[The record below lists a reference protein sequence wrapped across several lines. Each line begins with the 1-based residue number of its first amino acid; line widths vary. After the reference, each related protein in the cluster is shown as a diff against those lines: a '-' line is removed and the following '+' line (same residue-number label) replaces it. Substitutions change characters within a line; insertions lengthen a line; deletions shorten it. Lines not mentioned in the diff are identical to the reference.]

1 MALRRV
7 FTSSVGRSV
16 RTRSSWQLRTAAPAY
31 ASAFWPRRHLQN
43 QQFLQSVRCSS
54 TILEGSVDRFG
65 GVTVTLASS
74 DVADIKAFG
83 DRLRSSM
90 AEWRAASRGAVWV
103 QVPNAAGA
111 AVPFL
116 LEAGFDWHHA
126 KPARQQGGDQD
137 GYALLVCWL
146 PTDRS
151 NNLPLY
157 PTTQVGVGGLVLNAK
172 GEVLLMKERVSV
184 TAQAHGLW
192 KLPGGL
198 VDPGEDLVA
207 GAAREVQEETG
218 VQAKAEGVLC
228 IHHRHGYRHAVSD
241 LYFTIKMQAE
251 TTDVIA
257 DPRET
262 VAVTWMPL
270 EEALSS
276 SEVMGFNRRILALAQ
291 NPVLV
296 PHRGKHGSTIVKT
309 DFYLYAAAATLD
321 PMPEN

>member
-1 MALRRV
+1 M
-7 FTSSVGRSV
+7 
-16 RTRSSWQLRTAAPAY
+16 
-31 ASAFWPRRHLQN
+31 
-43 QQFLQSVRCSS
+43 
-54 TILEGSVDRFG
+54 DRFG
-65 GVTVTLASS
+65 GVTVTLDES
-74 DVADIKAFG
+74 DVADIAVFN
-83 DRLRSSM
+83 DRLQASM
-90 AEWRAASRGAVWV
+90 ADWRAAGRGAVWV
-103 QVPNAAGA
+103 QVPNAAGV
-111 AVPFL
+111 AVPAL
-116 LEAGFDWHHA
+116 LKEGFDWHHA
-126 KPARQQGGDQD
+126 KPSKAVGGKE
-137 GYALLVCWL
+137 GYALMVCWL

-157 PTTQVGVGGLVLNAK
+157 PSTQVGVGGLVINDK

-198 VDPGEDLVA
+198 VDPGEDLIV

-228 IHHRHGYRHAVSD
+228 IHHRHGYRHGVSD

-251 TTDVIA
+251 TTDVHA

-270 EEALSS
+270 EEALAST
-276 SEVMGFNRRILALAQ
+276 EVMGFNRRILALAQ
-291 NPVLV
+291 KPILV

-309 DFYLYAAAATLD
+309 DFYVYASTPELE
-321 PMPEN
+321 PMPEK